1 MAKWKKL
8 FAGSW
13 KKELLMSFFGTTLS
27 IVFTFGT
34 ASYLER
40 KQQRADGRQMAMMII
55 LDIEKTAQRFDKL
68 AKQEEAYFTMTQA
81 VLAHLDDIRS
91 FSQDTLNYVLNYI
104 TDRNDNPFSFDDS
117 SEQIILSSPDVWKNI
132 DNAHFCALVQHFFY
146 HRRSVFDNLREDY
159 FYSKPIN
166 NEEIRQFKMVHK
178 DVNFEFD
185 IYLAE
190 RLTRP
195 EVAYYLNGSFQRIER
210 YNSFKAYFSD
220 YADNCKFMMDIS
232 DEEYNAYIAQ
242 QIHSGHRVKSKQLY
256 GTWLEKSN
264 DSDER
269 IKITFAKDHTFTST
283 YSFFISHP
291 YYAGRIEVIVHQT
304 GTWQL
309 QGDSLVETYKSAYEY
324 DFDRSAIT
332 ILPDKQH
339 EADSIISE
347 WEVYYKEVQQ
357 TAADQPDNDTHLFV
371 AIDGSGRRIKLV
383 PPADATDQSVSY
395 MTKQN

>member
-40 KQQRADGRQMAMMII
+40 KQQRADGRQTAMMVIHDMENTAWI
-55 LDIEKTAQRFDKL
+55 FEYYAQR
-68 AKQEEAYFTMTQA
+68 EETNYAMAQY
-81 VLAHLDDIRS
+81 VLEHMDCINRI
-91 FSQDTLNYVLNYI
+91 SQDTLSRVLNYI
-104 TDRNDNPFSFDDS
+104 VRHNENAFTFDDS
-117 SEQIILSSPDVWKNI
+117 SEKIFHSSQDVWKNI
-132 DNAHFCALVQHFFY
+132 NNANFIDNVQQFFY
-146 HRRSVFDNLREDY
+146 KRRYLFESLNQNDLYIPPVPCREMAQFTIKYNIINFDFAKFL
-159 FYSKPIN
+159 S
-166 NEEIRQFKMVHK
+166 
-178 DVNFEFD
+178 
-185 IYLAE
+185 E

-195 EVAYYLNGSFQRIER
+195 EVTYFLTGSFQRIEH
-210 YNSFKAYFSD
+210 YKSYQADFTK

-232 DEEYNAYIAQ
+232 DEEYNAYVAQ
-242 QIHSGHRVKSKQLY
+242 QLHSGHQVKPKQLY
-256 GTWLEKSN
+256 GTWIAKSS
-264 DSDER
+264 DSDSKEVLV
-269 IKITFAKDHTFTST
+269 FAKDHTFTNTS
-283 YSFFISHP
+283 SLFNSHP
-291 YYAGRIEVIVHQT
+291 YCAGRIEMTIHQT

-309 QGDSLVETYKSAYEY
+309 QGDSLLLTFRSAYEY

-347 WEVYYKEVQQ
+347 WEAYYKEVQQ
-357 TAADQPDNDTHLFV
+357 AAADQPDWNNHLFV

-383 PPADATDQSVSY
+383 PPADAPDQSVSY

>member
-40 KQQRADGRQMAMMII
+40 KQQRADGRQTAMMVII
-55 LDIEKTAQRFDKL
+55 DIEKTANRFNTL
-68 AKQEEAYFTMTQA
+68 AKREERNFAMTQT
-81 VLAHLDDIRS
+81 VLARINEINSIGH
-91 FSQDTLNYVLNYI
+91 DTLNHVLNYI
-104 TDRNDNPFSFDDS
+104 TDLNDNPFSYDDS
-117 SEQIILSSPDVWKNI
+117 SERVIFSSQEVWKDI
-132 DNAHFCALVQHFFY
+132 DNARFMDLIQHFFY
-146 HRRSVFDNLREDY
+146 RRREVLAYLKEADLY
-159 FYSKPIN
+159 TKPISG
-166 NEEIRQFKMVHK
+166 NEVRTFIMGHD
-178 DVNFEFD
+178 DVNFDFAT
-185 IYLAE
+185 YLVE
-190 RLTRP
+190 RLTLP
-195 EVAYYLNGSFQRIER
+195 QVTYYLNSSFQRIEH
-210 YNSFKAYFSD
+210 YKSYQADFTN
-220 YADNCKFMMDIS
+220 YANNCKFMMDIS
-232 DEEYNAYIAQ
+232 DEEYNAYVAQ
-242 QIHSGHRVKSKQLY
+242 QLHSGHRVKPKQLY
-256 GTWLEKSN
+256 GTWLEKSTN
-264 DSDER
+264 SDE
-269 IKITFAKDHTFTST
+269 TETVCFAKDHTFTNT
-283 YSFFISHP
+283 NSFFIAHP
-291 YYAGRIEVIVHQT
+291 HYAGRIEVIVHQT

-309 QGDSLVETYKSAYEY
+309 QGDSLLLTFRSAYEY

-347 WEVYYKEVQQ
+347 WEAYYKEVQQ
-357 TAADQPDNDTHLFV
+357 AAADQPDWDNHLFV